1 MYRFHIKML
10 ILVTKYKLIE
20 CLLSRKVSYI
30 VCNVS
35 VSISIRVIS
44 FILRF
49 VLLLFINP
57 EKTSFGNHKKT
68 SKLATITVVI
78 IIILILTIIIY

>member
-1 MYRFHIKML
+1 ML
-10 ILVTKYKLIE
+10 ILVTKCNLIE

-30 VCNVS
+30 VCNIS

-49 VLLLFINP
+49 VLLLFIDP
-57 EKTSFGNHKKT
+57 EKTSFGNHIET
-68 SKLATITVVI
+68 LILATIIVVI
-78 IIILILTIIIY
+78 IIIIILIIIY

>member
-1 MYRFHIKML
+1 ML
-10 ILVTKYKLIE
+10 ILVTKCKLIE

-30 VCNVS
+30 VCNIS

-49 VLLLFINP
+49 VLLLFIDP
-57 EKTSFGNHKKT
+57 EQKSFGNHKET
-68 SKLATITVVI
+68 LILATIIVAIILITI
-78 IIILILTIIIY
+78 IIIY